1 MSAKAPEL
9 LYVSARGRSNAYASQ
24 QQKTN
29 LRFLMQYNEHQLA
42 QLAATVAAGLA
53 RGSDLLDPCGD
64 REKIRA
70 SARELARVS
79 LLVARHILVG
89 AHCAALK
96 VDELELLYDDA
107 DFL

>member
-1 MSAKAPEL
+1 
-9 LYVSARGRSNAYASQ
+9 
-24 QQKTN
+24 
-29 LRFLMQYNEHQLA
+29 MQYNEHQLA

-53 RGSDLLDPCGD
+53 REPRICWTTVAD
-64 REKIRA
+64 REKTRA
-70 SARELARVS
+70 AARHLARVS

-89 AHCAALK
+89 AHCASLK

>member
-1 MSAKAPEL
+1 
-9 LYVSARGRSNAYASQ
+9 
-24 QQKTN
+24 
-29 LRFLMQYNEHQLA
+29 MQYNEHQLA

-53 RGSDLLDPCGD
+53 RGSDLLQQSQDK
-64 REKIRA
+64 EKTRA
-70 SARELARVS
+70 AARDLARVS

>member
-1 MSAKAPEL
+1 MYVKAAL
-9 LYVSARGRSNAYASQ
+9 DLSAYAARQ
-24 QQKTN
+24 EQIIGMK
-29 LRFLMQYNEHQLA
+29 YNEHQLA

-53 RGSDLLDPCGD
+53 RGSDVLKHTDD
-64 REKIRA
+64 REKTRA
-70 SARELARVS
+70 AARDLAKVS

>member
-1 MSAKAPEL
+1 
-9 LYVSARGRSNAYASQ
+9 
-24 QQKTN
+24 
-29 LRFLMQYNEHQLA
+29 MQYNEHELA
-42 QLAATVAAGLA
+42 HLAATVAAGLA
-53 RGSDLLDPCGD
+53 RDSDLLPQGGD
-64 REKIRA
+64 KEKTRA
-70 SARELARVS
+70 AARDLARVS